1 MNGTP
6 VPFFGVQMADTPEN
20 SETPDHSETP
30 VAPTIVK
37 KIRNKALI
45 ALLFLILVPAVIIVL
60 WIWIALGYS
69 YALGE
74 RAGYI
79 QKISKKGWL
88 CKTWEGELAMANLPG
103 TMPQIFTF
111 TVRNDSVAHVIEQN
125 AGKQVSLT
133 YEQHR
138 GVPTACFGETEY
150 FVTGVRRTGP

>member
-1 MNGTP
+1 
-6 VPFFGVQMADTPEN
+6 MADTPEIT
-20 SETPDHSETP
+20 ETPI
-30 VAPTIVK
+30 APARRK
-37 KIRNKALI
+37 KTRNKILI
-45 ALLFLILVPAVIIVL
+45 ALLILLLVPMVIVAL
-60 WIWIALGYS
+60 WIWIALGYT
-69 YALGE
+69 YASGE

-111 TVRNDSVAHVIEQN
+111 TVRTDSVARVLEQN

-138 GVPTACFGETEY
+138 GVPTSCFGETEY
-150 FVTGVRRTGP
+150 FVTGVHRIGP